1 MTRRETLMWGVFGG
15 LLVVLYL
22 LSSTNLIIKEKKV
35 EIYPVSVVIGDVTD
49 DYYVNFRK
57 GVDQAADEYNVDVSF
72 ITLYEADDPEQ
83 QMELV
88 RREIDDGARAVI
100 LEPLDSVY
108 AMQMMDE
115 TAYGSPIIMLGDIL
129 PSEQVMGAVSVEYQE
144 SGEKMAEAIMRENDP
159 EMPVYVFART
169 VKYGNTGEVYRGL
182 SGILEENGYIVILC
196 ERNGEDAYRG
206 VIEGTVY
213 PGNGRAVV
221 AALDPASTAEA
232 ADIISKSPV
241 YGNYISG
248 LYGVGTLPSVLD
260 QMDKGIIRGMIVSN
274 EFEAGYLSVEKAVEA
289 IEKNGKR
296 EQIILDSYYIKRAD
310 LRNPAYEKILYPI
323 D

>member
-1 MTRRETLMWGVFGG
+1 MTRRESLTWGVFGG
-15 LLVVLYL
+15 LLVILYL
-22 LSSTNLIIKEKKV
+22 LSSTDLIIKEKKV

-72 ITLYEADDPEQ
+72 ITLYEEDDPEE
-83 QMELV
+83 QMDLV

-108 AMQMMDE
+108 AMQMMDGI
-115 TAYGSPIIMLGDIL
+115 AYGSPIIILGGIL
-129 PSEQVMGAVSVEYQE
+129 PSEQVMGAVTTDKQE
-144 SGEKMAEAIMRENDP
+144 SGRKLADAIMEENTPDI
-159 EMPVYVFART
+159 PVYVFART
-169 VKYGNTGEVYRGL
+169 VQYGSTGEMYRGL
-182 SGILEENGYIVILC
+182 ADCLTENGYTVVLC
-196 ERNGEDAYRG
+196 EKSGADTYRK

-221 AALDPASTAEA
+221 AALDPFSTAEA
-232 ADIISKSPV
+232 AEIISKSPV

-274 EFEAGYLSVEKAVEA
+274 EFEMGYLCVQKAVEA
-289 IEKNGKR
+289 IEKSGKR
-296 EQIILDSYYIKRAD
+296 EQIILDSYYIEREA
-310 LRNPAYEKILYPI
+310 LRDQAYEKILYPI